1 MQAIEYQRPKTKN
14 QLLFEV
20 ELKWLAKILKFK
32 IKSSPLAPRYDDK
45 TTTKT
50 RSQKSFELRGKD
62 YSNQKREDF
71 VDAEKPALRPSAE
84 DEKFLRERTFEEL
97 KTLVKAIQIGATDP
111 WQLTD
116 LIFYARH
123 PELKGTPLTDQNLLD
138 EWNSI
143 SALLVHPTINE
154 IKNLVGSEDLTRIA
168 DDKIDLEK
176 AFAKASNVKINVGS
190 LDSYT
195 TRYDDVIANAV
206 EWCPGLSAAVL
217 KSLIAQESKFHPTV
231 INQYGYAGIAQFGRP
246 AAREVGLYVG
256 VAGSA
261 SDERLDP
268 SKAIPGAARLLNIK
282 AQRLGRNRFFALRS
296 AGRRG
301 VLEIRDC
308 RLQRRRRHG
317 RAGDGTRLSQR
328 FGAGACQQ
336 SGRNG
341 CRQLCTALRIEM
353 GKSESRRRKFP
364 ARSGGGAIFPE
375 YRRAKICRDRKLP
388 DTNNGACC
396 RNF

>member
-1 MQAIEYQRPKTKN
+1 MAGENLKIQN
-14 QLLFEV
+14 QV
-20 ELKWLAKILKFK
+20 V
-32 IKSSPLAPRYDDK
+32 PLAPRYDDK

-50 RSQKSFELRGKD
+50 RSQKTFELRGKEH
-62 YSNQKREDF
+62 SNQKREDY

-84 DEKFLRERTFEEL
+84 DEKFLRERTVEEL
-97 KTLVKAIQIGATDP
+97 KTIVQALQLGATDP

-123 PELKGTPLTDQNLLD
+123 PEMKGQPLTDQNLLD

-154 IKNLVGSEDLTRIA
+154 IKNIVGSDDLTKLG

-176 AFAKASNVKINVGS
+176 AFAKASNVKINAGS

-206 EWCPGLSAAVL
+206 EWCPGLSPAVL

-231 INQYGYAGIAQFGRP
+231 INSYGYAGIAQFGRP
-246 AAREVGLYVG
+246 AAREVGLQVG
-256 VAGSA
+256 IAGTA

-282 AQRLGRNRFFALRS
+282 AKRLG
-296 AGRRG
+296 
-301 VLEIRDC
+301 EIAFSRYG
-308 RLQRRRRHG
+308 QP
-317 RAGDGTRLSQR
+317 DGMEFWKFVTAAYNGGEGTVGLAMGHAYRIGLSQAR
-328 FGAGACQQ
+328 ANNLVGTDAVSYA
-336 SGRNG
+336 
-341 CRQLCTALRIEM
+341 
-353 GKSESRRRKFP
+353 RRYASKWENLKV
-364 ARSGGGAIFPE
+364 GGANSPLGLAAARYFPTIAAQKYAE
-375 YRRAKICRDRKLP
+375 IGNYPTQIMARVAGTFK
-388 DTNNGACC
+388 
-396 RNF
+396 